1 MNKNKIEI
9 TGDMDLGAYSPLELS
24 ESQEINNSSKLT
36 MSKLSKMIA
45 ESIQTHLVD
54 VLGKYTEGKASSE
67 QANKAIMDLANSS
80 NGKVTN
86 ESKSEKYVLY
96 ADTSLSGNS
105 DFISY
110 TNDGIEKGDIKYVL
124 RYLPEESITD
134 DGDTVSYDDIQKKGD
149 ICLEK
154 DGYVVV
160 WKSDNK
166 QDIYVYKKKEKLSER
181 NNRGFSEYA
190 GEYEEKHGE
199 KLPDDVLKSAA
210 EKNDDRFHGRQVRD
224 GKYSY
229 VPQGKDYNSKMGRLN
244 ETVDKDMEERIRK
257 TVRQMLKSGELPDG
271 KDSYLGNEMAEWY
284 DKILKKALDQD
295 VDEVG
300 GDLNVMTSVIDDEFG
315 KRGGNYDLK
324 NEPNHKKSVDNLL
337 KKIVNESLE
346 DEMLVWKQRDN
357 SEFGQTLKQ
366 LERIAEDGL
375 IDAGSIISH
384 LRTEYA
390 LDGNMQA
397 TTRSV
402 IHCLREYD
410 FICVDEDGN
419 NINIEFSNSPE
430 AAQLCIKLK
439 ELSQQQSLNESY
451 AQEGNYTHFAVNK
464 TTNKIVNG
472 WDYSDHDADELRMY
486 KRDYFTNDLVD
497 YGLDPRQY
505 TIITRVGCKKRGIN
519 PDDDSQWENGQVVN
533 EGDGNDPYYGERRD
547 MEDPKIEN
555 MGNMKWGKSLK

>member
-1 MNKNKIEI
+1 MNRSKIEI

-24 ESQEINNSSKLT
+24 ESRKTNNSNKLT
-36 MSKLSKMIA
+36 RSKLSKMIA

-54 VLGKYTEGKASSE
+54 VLGKYTAGKASSE

-80 NGKVTN
+80 NGKATN

-190 GEYEEKHGE
+190 GEYKEKHGE

-210 EKNDDRFHGRQVRD
+210 KKNDDRFHGRQVRD

-257 TVRQMLKSGELPDG
+257 TVRQMLNSGELPDG
-271 KDSYLGNEMAEWY
+271 K
-284 DKILKKALDQD
+284 
-295 VDEVG
+295 
-300 GDLNVMTSVIDDEFG
+300 TVIM
-315 KRGGNYDLK
+315 
-324 NEPNHKKSVDNLL
+324 V
-337 KKIVNESLE
+337 
-346 DEMLVWKQRDN
+346 
-357 SEFGQTLKQ
+357 
-366 LERIAEDGL
+366 
-375 IDAGSIISH
+375 
-384 LRTEYA
+384 
-390 LDGNMQA
+390 
-397 TTRSV
+397 
-402 IHCLREYD
+402 
-410 FICVDEDGN
+410 
-419 NINIEFSNSPE
+419 
-430 AAQLCIKLK
+430 
-439 ELSQQQSLNESY
+439 
-451 AQEGNYTHFAVNK
+451 
-464 TTNKIVNG
+464 
-472 WDYSDHDADELRMY
+472 
-486 KRDYFTNDLVD
+486 
-497 YGLDPRQY
+497 
-505 TIITRVGCKKRGIN
+505 
-519 PDDDSQWENGQVVN
+519 
-533 EGDGNDPYYGERRD
+533 
-547 MEDPKIEN
+547 
-555 MGNMKWGKSLK
+555 MKWLSGTIKY